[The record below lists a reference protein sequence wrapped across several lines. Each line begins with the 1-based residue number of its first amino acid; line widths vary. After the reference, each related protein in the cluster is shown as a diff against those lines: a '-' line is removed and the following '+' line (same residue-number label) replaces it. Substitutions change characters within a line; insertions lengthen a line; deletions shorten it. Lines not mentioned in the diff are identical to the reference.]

1 MKFSIRAGAFKN
13 VSYENFSGKISV
25 ALFSA
30 NGKLKTLLHDG
41 KGLSLQAMQVM
52 MPRLYSDFTCSV
64 PAETVVANDDII
76 RMVTI
81 ANGSDEWLPV
91 TGDLITINEI
101 KAKNNSIPYFSIDI
115 PLNVDGTII
124 SYADV
129 KVIKGR
135 DYTFK
140 VQSASPDK
148 VVTVKAT
155 GSS

>member
-81 ANGSDEWLPV
+81 ANGSDE
-91 TGDLITINEI
+91 
-101 KAKNNSIPYFSIDI
+101 
-115 PLNVDGTII
+115 
-124 SYADV
+124 
-129 KVIKGR
+129 
-135 DYTFK
+135 
-140 VQSASPDK
+140 
-148 VVTVKAT
+148 
-155 GSS
+155 

>member
-64 PAETVVANDDII
+64 PAETVVANDDINPYGHYSQ
-76 RMVTI
+76 R
-81 ANGSDEWLPV
+81 AHDEWLPV
-91 TGDLITINEI
+91 TGE
-101 KAKNNSIPYFSIDI
+101 P
-115 PLNVDGTII
+115 
-124 SYADV
+124 
-129 KVIKGR
+129 
-135 DYTFK
+135 
-140 VQSASPDK
+140 QSQ
-148 VVTVKAT
+148 
-155 GSS
+155 